1 MNAQLSTSS
10 DQQPIKKKNRKKKPT
25 RVDCPYY
32 KHKNYMMDRYGV
44 PMFRVP
50 IDLGFGCPHRNADG
64 SGGCTFCYEDGGRA
78 EQTLVANSVEEQISG
93 GIEFARSR
101 YSATKF
107 MAYIQAFTGTFA
119 SASEQR
125 KVYEKLLDQYPFDA
139 VSIGTRPDCLPPAT
153 LEFLQELS
161 QRLEVWVEL
170 GVQTT
175 HDRTLKRINRGHD
188 WESSRAAIIKL
199 HDMGIMVAVHLM
211 VGLPGESLDDNI
223 ATAETIAALPIDG
236 IKIHNLHI
244 MRGTELAREFEKEP
258 FTLYAEDEY
267 AEIVIEMLRR
277 FPPDVAIMRINT
289 DTPANRL
296 IAPHWQMSKPAFLN
310 YVANSMKK
318 RNILQGDLY
327 QAGGSGV
334 IPTKI

>member
-1 MNAQLSTSS
+1 MNQK
-10 DQQPIKKKNRKKKPT
+10 PISNRRRKRERKKKPT

-32 KHKNYMMDRYGV
+32 KHKNYMIDRYGV

-50 IDLGFGCPHRNADG
+50 IDLGFGCPNRNEDG

-78 EQTLVANSVEEQISG
+78 EQTLIANSVEEQISG
-93 GIEFARSR
+93 GIAFARSR

-125 KVYEKLLDQYPFDA
+125 KVYEKLLREYPFDA
-139 VSIGTRPDCLPPAT
+139 VSIGTRPDCLSPET

-175 HDRTLKRINRGHD
+175 HDRTLERINRGHD
-188 WESSRAAIIKL
+188 WKSSKDAIIKL

-211 VGLPGESLDDNI
+211 VGLPGENSADNI
-223 ATAETIAALPIDG
+223 KTAEIIAELPIDAV
-236 IKIHNLHI
+236 KIHNLHI
-244 MRGTELAREFEKEP
+244 MRGTELEREFKEAP
-258 FTLYAEDEY
+258 FTIYAEDEY
-267 AEIVIEMLRR
+267 AEIVIDMLRR
-277 FPPDVAIMRINT
+277 LPPDVAIMRINT
-289 DTPANRL
+289 DTPADRL
-296 IAPHWQMSKPAFLN
+296 IAPHWQMSKPAFIN
-310 YVANSMKK
+310 YVVNTMNK
-318 RNILQGDLY
+318 RDVRQGDLF
-327 QAGGSGV
+327 
-334 IPTKI
+334 T

>member
-1 MNAQLSTSS
+1 MNDQLSTFKHKH
-10 DQQPIKKKNRKKKPT
+10 PAKIRKKNPT

-32 KHKNYMMDRYGV
+32 KHKNYMIDRYGA

-78 EQTLVANSVEEQISG
+78 EQTLIANSVEEQISG
-93 GIEFARSR
+93 GIAFARSR

-119 SASEQR
+119 SASEQ
-125 KVYEKLLDQYPFDA
+125 KETYEKLLKQYPFDA

-153 LEFLQELS
+153 LDFLQELS
-161 QRLEVWVEL
+161 QKLEVWVEL

-175 HDRTLKRINRGHD
+175 HNKTLKKINRGHD
-188 WESSRAAIIKL
+188 WACSKEAILEL
-199 HDMGIMVAVHLM
+199 HKRGIMVTVHLM
-211 VGLPGESLDDNI
+211 VGLPGETPADNI
-223 ATAETIAALPIDG
+223 KTAERIARLPING

-244 MRGTELAREFEKEP
+244 MRGTEMEKEFKDNP
-258 FTLYAEDEY
+258 FPVYAEDEY
-267 AEIVIEMLRR
+267 AEIVIDILRR
-277 FPPDVAIMRINT
+277 LPPNVAIMRINT
-289 DTPANRL
+289 DTPADRL

-310 YVANSMKK
+310 YVANSMTK
-318 RNILQGDLY
+318 RNILQGDLL
-327 QAGGSGV
+327 
-334 IPTKI
+334 KE